1 MRLIRLY
8 TEESL
13 DADSSVFLKKKS
25 YHYLSKVLRVKEKQS
40 IVLFNNSGFNYHG
53 YVKKVTNK
61 DFDLKMTKVPSG
73 LSNGGDIVMKID
85 RPNLNRFPSIE
96 QSISNIL
103 LTSKKERRFDRLF
116 GGSLYESLF
125 DLSTDFNSTNKFSSA
140 RAINIRQSI
149 IIALKNYEPRIRV
162 LNVSLGEDRNQR
174 NASIDKNELNVTI
187 EYTIPPVEETITYTL
202 GIKRVK

>member
-1 MRLIRLY
+1 MAYNTNL
-8 TEESL
+8 
-13 DADSSVFLKKKS
+13 
-25 YHYLSKVLRVKEKQS
+25 
-40 IVLFNNSGFNYHG
+40 
-53 YVKKVTNK
+53 VTNK
-61 DFDLKMTKVPSG
+61 DFDLKMTKVPNG

-85 RPNLNRFPSIE
+85 RPNLRRFPSIE

-125 DLSTDFNSTNKFSSA
+125 DLSTDFNNTNKFSSA

-162 LNVSLGEDRNQR
+162 LNVSLGEDKNQR
-174 NASIDKNELNVTI
+174 NASIDRNELNVTI

>member
-1 MRLIRLY
+1 MAYNTNL
-8 TEESL
+8 
-13 DADSSVFLKKKS
+13 
-25 YHYLSKVLRVKEKQS
+25 
-40 IVLFNNSGFNYHG
+40 
-53 YVKKVTNK
+53 VTNK

>member
-1 MRLIRLY
+1 MAYNTNL
-8 TEESL
+8 
-13 DADSSVFLKKKS
+13 
-25 YHYLSKVLRVKEKQS
+25 
-40 IVLFNNSGFNYHG
+40 
-53 YVKKVTNK
+53 VTNK

-187 EYTIPPVEETITYTL
+187 EYTIPPVEETIRYTL

>member
-1 MRLIRLY
+1 MAYNINL
-8 TEESL
+8 
-13 DADSSVFLKKKS
+13 
-25 YHYLSKVLRVKEKQS
+25 
-40 IVLFNNSGFNYHG
+40 
-53 YVKKVTNK
+53 VTNK
-61 DFDLKMTKVPSG
+61 DFDLKMTKVPNG

-162 LNVSLGEDRNQR
+162 LNVLLGEDKNQR
-174 NASIDKNELNVTI
+174 NASIDRNELNVTI

>member
-1 MRLIRLY
+1 MAYNTNL
-8 TEESL
+8 
-13 DADSSVFLKKKS
+13 
-25 YHYLSKVLRVKEKQS
+25 
-40 IVLFNNSGFNYHG
+40 
-53 YVKKVTNK
+53 VTNK
-61 DFDLKMTKVPSG
+61 DFDLKMTKVPNG

-125 DLSTDFNSTNKFSSA
+125 DLSTDLNSMNNFSSA

-162 LNVSLGEDRNQR
+162 LNVFLGEDKNQR
-174 NASIDKNELNVTI
+174 NASIDRNELNVTI

>member
-1 MRLIRLY
+1 MAYNTNL
-8 TEESL
+8 
-13 DADSSVFLKKKS
+13 
-25 YHYLSKVLRVKEKQS
+25 
-40 IVLFNNSGFNYHG
+40 
-53 YVKKVTNK
+53 VTNK
-61 DFDLKMTKVPSG
+61 DFDLKMTKVPNG
-73 LSNGGDIVMKID
+73 LSNGGDIVVKTD

-162 LNVSLGEDRNQR
+162 LNVLLGEDKNQR
-174 NASIDKNELNVTI
+174 NASIDRNELNVTI

>member
-1 MRLIRLY
+1 MAYNINL
-8 TEESL
+8 
-13 DADSSVFLKKKS
+13 
-25 YHYLSKVLRVKEKQS
+25 
-40 IVLFNNSGFNYHG
+40 
-53 YVKKVTNK
+53 VTNK
-61 DFDLKMTKVPSG
+61 DFDLKMTKVPNG

-125 DLSTDFNSTNKFSSA
+125 DLSTDLNGMNRFSSA

-162 LNVSLGEDRNQR
+162 LNVSLGEDKNQR
-174 NASIDKNELNVTI
+174 NASIDRNELNVTI

>member
-1 MRLIRLY
+1 MAYNTNL
-8 TEESL
+8 
-13 DADSSVFLKKKS
+13 
-25 YHYLSKVLRVKEKQS
+25 
-40 IVLFNNSGFNYHG
+40 
-53 YVKKVTNK
+53 VTNK
-61 DFDLKMTKVPSG
+61 DFDLKMTKVPNG
-73 LSNGGDIVMKID
+73 LSNGGDIVVKTD

-125 DLSTDFNSTNKFSSA
+125 DLSTDFNSTNRFSSA

-162 LNVSLGEDRNQR
+162 LNVSLGEDKNQR
-174 NASIDKNELNVTI
+174 NASIDRNELNVTI

>member
-1 MRLIRLY
+1 MAYNTNL
-8 TEESL
+8 
-13 DADSSVFLKKKS
+13 
-25 YHYLSKVLRVKEKQS
+25 
-40 IVLFNNSGFNYHG
+40 
-53 YVKKVTNK
+53 VTNK
-61 DFDLKMTKVPSG
+61 DFDLKMTKVPNG

-125 DLSTDFNSTNKFSSA
+125 DLSTDFNNTNKFSSA

-162 LNVSLGEDRNQR
+162 LNVSLGEDKNQR
-174 NASIDKNELNVTI
+174 NASIDRNELNVTI

>member
-1 MRLIRLY
+1 MAYNTNL
-8 TEESL
+8 
-13 DADSSVFLKKKS
+13 
-25 YHYLSKVLRVKEKQS
+25 
-40 IVLFNNSGFNYHG
+40 
-53 YVKKVTNK
+53 VTNK
-61 DFDLKMTKVPSG
+61 DFDLKMTKVPNG

-162 LNVSLGEDRNQR
+162 LNVSLGEDKNQR
-174 NASIDKNELNVTI
+174 NASIDRNELNVTI

>member
-1 MRLIRLY
+1 MAYNTNL
-8 TEESL
+8 
-13 DADSSVFLKKKS
+13 
-25 YHYLSKVLRVKEKQS
+25 
-40 IVLFNNSGFNYHG
+40 
-53 YVKKVTNK
+53 VTNK
-61 DFDLKMTKVPSG
+61 DFDLKMTKVPNG

-85 RPNLNRFPSIE
+85 RTNLNRFPSIE

-125 DLSTDFNSTNKFSSA
+125 DLSTDFNNTNKFSSA

-162 LNVSLGEDRNQR
+162 LNVSLGEDKNQR
-174 NASIDKNELNVTI
+174 NASIDRNELNVTI

>member
-1 MRLIRLY
+1 MAYNTNL
-8 TEESL
+8 
-13 DADSSVFLKKKS
+13 
-25 YHYLSKVLRVKEKQS
+25 
-40 IVLFNNSGFNYHG
+40 
-53 YVKKVTNK
+53 VTNK
-61 DFDLKMTKVPSG
+61 DFDLKMTKVPNG

-125 DLSTDFNSTNKFSSA
+125 DLSTDFNNTNKFSSA

-162 LNVSLGEDRNQR
+162 WFQKRR
-174 NASIDKNELNVTI
+174 
-187 EYTIPPVEETITYTL
+187 PV
-202 GIKRVK
+202 GPMGP

>member
-1 MRLIRLY
+1 MAYNTNL
-8 TEESL
+8 
-13 DADSSVFLKKKS
+13 
-25 YHYLSKVLRVKEKQS
+25 
-40 IVLFNNSGFNYHG
+40 
-53 YVKKVTNK
+53 VTNK

-125 DLSTDFNSTNKFSSA
+125 DLSTDFNSTNKFTSA

-187 EYTIPPVEETITYTL
+187 EYTIPPVEETIRYTL

>member
-1 MRLIRLY
+1 MAYNTNL
-8 TEESL
+8 
-13 DADSSVFLKKKS
+13 
-25 YHYLSKVLRVKEKQS
+25 
-40 IVLFNNSGFNYHG
+40 
-53 YVKKVTNK
+53 VTNK
-61 DFDLKMTKVPSG
+61 DFDLKMTKVPNG
-73 LSNGGDIVMKID
+73 LSNGGDIVVKTD

-125 DLSTDFNSTNKFSSA
+125 DLSTDLNGMNRFSSA

-162 LNVSLGEDRNQR
+162 LNVSLGEDKNQR
-174 NASIDKNELNVTI
+174 NASIDRNELNVTI

>member
-1 MRLIRLY
+1 
-8 TEESL
+8 
-13 DADSSVFLKKKS
+13 
-25 YHYLSKVLRVKEKQS
+25 
-40 IVLFNNSGFNYHG
+40 
-53 YVKKVTNK
+53 
-61 DFDLKMTKVPSG
+61 MTKVPNG

-85 RPNLNRFPSIE
+85 RPNLRRFPSIE

-125 DLSTDFNSTNKFSSA
+125 DLSTDFNNTNKFSSA

-162 LNVSLGEDRNQR
+162 LNVSLGEDKNQR
-174 NASIDKNELNVTI
+174 NASIDRNELNVTI

>member
-1 MRLIRLY
+1 MAYNTNL
-8 TEESL
+8 
-13 DADSSVFLKKKS
+13 
-25 YHYLSKVLRVKEKQS
+25 
-40 IVLFNNSGFNYHG
+40 
-53 YVKKVTNK
+53 VTNK
-61 DFDLKMTKVPSG
+61 DFDLKMTKVPNG

-125 DLSTDFNSTNKFSSA
+125 DLSTDLNSMNKFSSA

-162 LNVSLGEDRNQR
+162 LNVFLGEDKNQR
-174 NASIDKNELNVTI
+174 NASIDRNELNVTI

>member
-1 MRLIRLY
+1 MAYNTNL
-8 TEESL
+8 
-13 DADSSVFLKKKS
+13 
-25 YHYLSKVLRVKEKQS
+25 
-40 IVLFNNSGFNYHG
+40 
-53 YVKKVTNK
+53 VTNK
-61 DFDLKMTKVPSG
+61 DFDLKMTKVPNG

-125 DLSTDFNSTNKFSSA
+125 DLSTDLNSMNKFSSA

-162 LNVSLGEDRNQR
+162 LNVFLGEEKNQR
-174 NASIDKNELNVTI
+174 NASIDRNELNVTI

>member
-1 MRLIRLY
+1 MTYNTNL
-8 TEESL
+8 
-13 DADSSVFLKKKS
+13 
-25 YHYLSKVLRVKEKQS
+25 
-40 IVLFNNSGFNYHG
+40 
-53 YVKKVTNK
+53 VTNK
-61 DFDLKMTKVPSG
+61 DFDLKMTKVPNG

-85 RPNLNRFPSIE
+85 RPNLRRFPSIE

-125 DLSTDFNSTNKFSSA
+125 DLSTDFNNTNKFSSA

-162 LNVSLGEDRNQR
+162 LNVSLGEDKNQR
-174 NASIDKNELNVTI
+174 NASIDRNELNVTI